1 MSGAQSVVH
10 LEGALRA
17 PVDCGL
23 RSQVGALLGRGERQ
37 ILLDL
42 SHVPD
47 VDAAGVGELV
57 RVHNTT
63 AAAGGVLRVEHAG
76 GHVREVLT
84 RVGLYELLHA
94 DSKIAA

>member
-1 MSGAQSVVH
+1 MSEAQTVLH
-10 LEGALRA
+10 LEGALLA

-23 RSQVGALLGRGERQ
+23 RSQVRELLGKGERQ

-42 SHVPD
+42 SHVSD

-63 AAAGGVLRVEHAG
+63 AAAGGVLRVEHAR

-94 DSKIAA
+94 DSKVAA